1 MKKAIIIWIS
11 GVALG
16 VGVSLYL
23 MNSNKNDVVIS
34 NDQVTISYK
43 KVNNEI
49 FDLLIEPKGDM
60 NITSEFDLEQDVNYK
75 DAYLV
80 GISKDKSK
88 SLNSN
93 DSWNR

>member
-1 MKKAIIIWIS
+1 MKKIIMIWMS

-16 VGVSLYL
+16 AGISLSL
-23 MNSNKNDVVIS
+23 VNNNKNDVIIS

-43 KVNNEI
+43 KVNNEL
-49 FDLLIEPKGDM
+49 FDLLIEPKGNM